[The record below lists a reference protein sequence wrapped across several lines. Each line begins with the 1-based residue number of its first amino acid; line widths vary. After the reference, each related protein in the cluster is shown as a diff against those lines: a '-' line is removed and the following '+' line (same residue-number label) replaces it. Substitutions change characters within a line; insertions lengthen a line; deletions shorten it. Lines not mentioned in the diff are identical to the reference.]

1 MDQLKKTGSKIQN
14 SVLKIK
20 DQREKFERRAKIVAN
35 VSGDQSNISI
45 NQILAREELE
55 NLRVNLFNLDYCH

>member
-1 MDQLKKTGSKIQN
+1 MDQLKKTGSKIQK

-35 VSGDQSNISI
+35 VSGEQSNLSPLTK
-45 NQILAREELE
+45 N
-55 NLRVNLFNLDYCH
+55 